1 MISNS
6 RKAKQFL
13 LFLAKILVVGLA
25 FWFIYKKLSG
35 TKWLNPEDFTN
46 IIAEKFTVSSILII
60 LFLSF
65 LNRFLEI
72 LKWQNLADTIRKTS
86 LYQATRQVLSALVFA
101 LFTPNGLGEYGA
113 KAFFFPKSEAKNI
126 VFLNFVCNGIQMII
140 TVTFGLL
147 GLLLLGYYDWFL
159 VVLAVSVLFF
169 LFSFFLKEFTI
180 KGFSISKLI
189 EKINN
194 IPKTVHQK
202 NTVLGLGRYLS
213 FSHQQYYLFWLLG
226 VDLAYLPFIATIMAV
241 YFLASCLPNF
251 QFLDFIVKGGVAVY
265 FFGIIGVNEWIVMFV
280 TLLMWLLN
288 VVLPVVF
295 GSIFVMFDAPDF
307 LGKKMKTQ
315 NTYGRT

>member
-113 KAFFFPKSEAKNI
+113 KAFFFPKSDAKNI

-140 TVTFGLL
+140 TVAFGLL
-147 GLLLLGYYDWFL
+147 GLLLLGYYDWSFGIL
-159 VVLAVSVLFF
+159 IAAFGFWLLAFG
-169 LFSFFLKEFTI
+169 LKKITI
-180 KGFSISKLI
+180 KGYSFKRLF
-189 EKINN
+189 EKINK

-213 FSHQQYYLFWLLG
+213 FSHQQYYLFWLLD
-226 VDLAYLPFIATIMAV
+226 VDLPYLPLIATIMAV

-280 TLLMWLLN
+280 TLLMWFLN

-295 GSIFVMFDAPDF
+295 GSIFVLLDSPKF
-307 LGKKMKTQ
+307 LIKEKLKTAHG
-315 NTYGRT
+315 NN

>member
-295 GSIFVMFDAPDF
+295 GSIFVLLDSPKF
-307 LGKKMKTQ
+307 LIKEKLKTAHG
-315 NTYGRT
+315 NN